1 MLERMGVGRK
11 EGMHGDGAPRKETS
25 VCNPH
30 IGRSTI
36 GPEGGG
42 SWIEKEGGERERNV
56 LSTSIQFFDSEPSVQ
71 NVYCLSLVLCRSTDP
86 ERDTRTNLLSGIVLD
101 IFPLA

>member
-1 MLERMGVGRK
+1 MPSIDVSEKENRECRKYSFAEGGRKSLVWLSTRERERK

-42 SWIEKEGGERERNV
+42 SKGGRR
-56 LSTSIQFFDSEPSVQ
+56 
-71 NVYCLSLVLCRSTDP
+71 
-86 ERDTRTNLLSGIVLD
+86 
-101 IFPLA
+101 